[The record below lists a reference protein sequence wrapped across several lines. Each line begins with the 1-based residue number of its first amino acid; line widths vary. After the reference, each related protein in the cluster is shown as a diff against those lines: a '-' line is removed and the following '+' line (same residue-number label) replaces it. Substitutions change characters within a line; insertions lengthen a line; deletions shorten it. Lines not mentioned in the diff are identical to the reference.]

1 MTTALKIPSKSWLV
15 FQYEEALACFRIFYF
30 YQDVSLA
37 PFDYFYYKS
46 GCVKDRAN
54 CMEMSIKDNHL
65 VVFQMLDMKTF
76 EMSVF
81 SCDPALLCYPP
92 ELSVVKEEP
101 NYDPIEVSDDES
113 ANPIADHIVE
123 HNEDEGV
130 PITFRVDNHYRLRK
144 KWAQDHGLDSK
155 MGLTIEDAFGG
166 VWEVQIGVEYSEGN
180 PRYNVTGMKKFVR
193 DKQMAYGQKFQL
205 LYVESKVCHDR
216 FG

>member
-1 MTTALKIPSKSWLV
+1 MDDIENELYITTGWNRIKQEV
-15 FQYEEALACFRIFYF
+15 FIT
-30 YQDVSLA
+30 
-37 PFDYFYYKS
+37 
-46 GCVKDRAN
+46 
-54 CMEMSIKDNHL
+54 DNHL
-65 VVFQMLDMKTF
+65 VVFEMLDMKTF

-130 PITFRVDNHYRLRK
+130 PITFRVYNHY
-144 KWAQDHGLDSK
+144 DHGLDRK
-155 MGLTIEDAFGG
+155 MGLPIEDAFGG

-193 DKQMAYGQKFQL
+193 DKQMAYGQEFRL
-205 LYVESKVCHDR
+205 LYVKSKGMLL
-216 FG
+216 FN